1 MKKIKTS
8 ILFWTFIF
16 TLVMVILSL
25 CLKITNLTF
34 LNWVKTMTIIIIFIG
49 LVMGTIQSVKQK
61 VLRNILIVAE
71 IIIFTIVIFCNMMF
85 IDREKIVFKDK
96 CYMVQRTHSF
106 LLSNYIDYYDCQ
118 NIFIRNTKASIHE
131 VYNNTLSEYLYTI
144 YYDRKGNI
152 INKTVE
158 K

>member
-71 IIIFTIVIFCNMMF
+71 IIIFTIVIFFNMMF
-85 IDREKIVFKDK
+85 IDR
-96 CYMVQRTHSF
+96 
-106 LLSNYIDYYDCQ
+106 
-118 NIFIRNTKASIHE
+118 
-131 VYNNTLSEYLYTI
+131 
-144 YYDRKGNI
+144 
-152 INKTVE
+152 
-158 K
+158 

>member
-61 VLRNILIVAE
+61 VLRNILIIAE
-71 IIIFTIVIFCNMMF
+71 IIIFTIVIFL
-85 IDREKIVFKDK
+85 I
-96 CYMVQRTHSF
+96 
-106 LLSNYIDYYDCQ
+106 
-118 NIFIRNTKASIHE
+118 
-131 VYNNTLSEYLYTI
+131 
-144 YYDRKGNI
+144 
-152 INKTVE
+152 
-158 K
+158 

>member
-61 VLRNILIVAE
+61 VLRNILIIAE
-71 IIIFTIVIFCNMMF
+71 IIIFTIVIFFSMMF
-85 IDREKIVFKDK
+85 IDR
-96 CYMVQRTHSF
+96 
-106 LLSNYIDYYDCQ
+106 
-118 NIFIRNTKASIHE
+118 
-131 VYNNTLSEYLYTI
+131 
-144 YYDRKGNI
+144 
-152 INKTVE
+152 
-158 K
+158 

>member
-1 MKKIKTS
+1 MKKIKMS

-61 VLRNILIVAE
+61 VLRNILIIAE
-71 IIIFTIVIFCNMMF
+71 IIIFTIVIFL
-85 IDREKIVFKDK
+85 I
-96 CYMVQRTHSF
+96 
-106 LLSNYIDYYDCQ
+106 
-118 NIFIRNTKASIHE
+118 
-131 VYNNTLSEYLYTI
+131 
-144 YYDRKGNI
+144 
-152 INKTVE
+152 
-158 K
+158 

>member
-61 VLRNILIVAE
+61 VLRNISVS
-71 IIIFTIVIFCNMMF
+71 
-85 IDREKIVFKDK
+85 
-96 CYMVQRTHSF
+96 YTH
-106 LLSNYIDYYDCQ
+106 LTLP
-118 NIFIRNTKASIHE
+118 TKA
-131 VYNNTLSEYLYTI
+131 
-144 YYDRKGNI
+144 
-152 INKTVE
+152 
-158 K
+158 

>member
-49 LVMGTIQSVKQK
+49 LVMGTIRSVKQK
-61 VLRNILIVAE
+61 VLRNILIIAE
-71 IIIFTIVIFCNMMF
+71 IIIFTIVIFFNMMF
-85 IDREKIVFKDK
+85 IDR
-96 CYMVQRTHSF
+96 
-106 LLSNYIDYYDCQ
+106 
-118 NIFIRNTKASIHE
+118 
-131 VYNNTLSEYLYTI
+131 
-144 YYDRKGNI
+144 
-152 INKTVE
+152 
-158 K
+158 